1 MSEQPKEFIR
11 APGRDWGMLARV
23 LPKSAPL
30 PPGHRAMKFLRM
42 VYRNLT
48 RNRRRT
54 VLTILSIAV
63 SMFIFAALFTLPSFV
78 DRVLAASATSPRLV
92 CHGKAGLGY
101 SLPESYG
108 RRIAAIPHVVGVDLW
123 NWFGGIYHLPSDQ
136 FPNLATEPNQTE
148 TVWPDWRVSRE
159 SIDAFHHER
168 MAALVDL
175 STMQRFRF
183 HLGQQIM
190 LHDSVYGRNLRFKI
204 VGTLG
209 KGTMPTMLIFRRD
222 NLQQA
227 IGQTGRA
234 DFIWI
239 RVDRLESIPQVIQ
252 AVDSQFA
259 NSSDPTATESEKS
272 FQAGFIE
279 SLRTI
284 IRLAEVLSIIVLFS
298 ISLVA
303 ANTAAMSVRE
313 RRVEFA
319 VMRSIGFTTPQVVM
333 LLSAEGALTGV
344 IGGAIGAGVAWVILH
359 LLPLSGDLFG
369 SLGTI
374 TMPARV
380 PVAAIVLSTIIG
392 ISSGLVPAMLA
403 MRRKVVDELRAIV

>member
-1 MSEQPKEFIR
+1 
-11 APGRDWGMLARV
+11 
-23 LPKSAPL
+23 
-30 PPGHRAMKFLRM
+30 MKFFRM

-48 RNRRRT
+48 RNRRRSL
-54 VLTILSIAV
+54 LTILSIAV

-78 DRVLAASATSPRLV
+78 DRVLAASASNPRLV

-108 RRIAAIPHVVGVDLW
+108 RRIAATPHVVGVDLW

-148 TVWPDWRVSRE
+148 TVWPDWRVSQE
-159 SIDAFHHER
+159 SIDAFQHER
-168 MAALVDL
+168 TAALVGL
-175 STMQRFRF
+175 STMERFGF

-190 LHDSVYGRNLRFKI
+190 LHDSVYGRNLQFKI

-222 NLQQA
+222 YLQQA

-239 RVDRLESIPQVIQ
+239 RVDRLESIPEVIR

-259 NSSDPTATESEKS
+259 NSSDPTTTESEES

-284 IRLAEVLSIIVLFS
+284 IRLAEVLSVIVLFS

-319 VMRSIGFTTPQVVM
+319 VMRSIGFTAPRVVA

-344 IGGAIGAGVAWVILH
+344 LGGAIGAGVAWIVLH

-369 SLGTI
+369 SLGTMTI
-374 TMPARV
+374 TMPASV
-380 PVAAIVLSTIIG
+380 PLAAIVVSTLIG
-392 ISSGLVPAMLA
+392 ISSGLVPVTLA
-403 MRRKVVDELRAIV
+403 MRRRVVDELRAIG